1 MLMLHYSGSVP
12 SQLLYDKSYPL
23 NYFHQPLK
31 NKLELAGCF
40 GELRPDHFHSGWD
53 LKTNNQIGYP
63 VYTSQIGFVSRI
75 KLSDKGYG
83 LAVYITHPNGF
94 TTVYAHLSKLS
105 EKLNSYLVQQQKS
118 ENKINVDFKLG
129 VNKLKVYPNE
139 VIAKSGNSGSSQA
152 PHLHFEIRDAFTEEA
167 INPAFFGLPLIDKT
181 PPTINKI
188 GVYANNIFS
197 KKPDFKF
204 LKISKK
210 ELFNGELNHPIV
222 VNDSIVA
229 IAISGFDKQE
239 NKDKSELGFTSI
251 ELIHLQKSISKIY
264 FDRLIFAENKRIY
277 NMTDTI
283 QQKMQN
289 VDLYKL
295 YLPKQNISSFYKNKS
310 SGTIVLKKNKI
321 ENFEVIV
328 SDFNKNTRRLK
339 FSVMY
344 KPKLS
349 KNN

>member
-1 MLMLHYSGSVP
+1 MLHYSGSVP

-31 NKLELAGCF
+31 NELELAGCF
-40 GELRPDHFHSGWD
+40 GELRPNHFHSGWD
-53 LKTNNQIGYP
+53 FKTNNQIGYP

-83 LAVYITHPNGF
+83 LAVYVTHPNGF

-105 EKLNSYLVQQQKS
+105 DKLNSYLIQQQKS

-167 INPAFFGLPLIDKT
+167 INPAFFGFSLIDKT

-188 GVYANNIFS
+188 GIYVSNIS
-197 KKPDFKF
+197 TPNPI
-204 LKISKK
+204 LKQFNIAKN
-210 ELFNGELNHPIV
+210 ELSNGKLNLTII
-222 VNDSIVA
+222 VNDSIVGV
-229 IAISGFDKQE
+229 AISGFDNQE
-239 NKDKSELGFTSI
+239 FKDKSELGFTSI
-251 ELIHLQKSISKIY
+251 ELIHQQKSISKIY
-264 FDRLIFAENKRIY
+264 FDRLVFAENKRIY

-283 QQKMQN
+283 QQKKQN
-289 VDLYKL
+289 VDWYKL
-295 YLPKQNISSFYKNKS
+295 YLPKQNISSFYKNKNN
-310 SGTIVLKKNKI
+310 GIVVLKKNKI